1 MLSTSTQ
8 RPFRNGLPISELPQ
22 TFKDA
27 IKVAHFLGVRYLWID
42 AVCIFQDSPQDWEY
56 ESKMM
61 SAVYSNAYCVIA
73 ASASTEP
80 NDSLFRKRNLE
91 DILPGR
97 VEINTIQGDI
107 PIRGSFLLMEHKSWQ
122 REFQA
127 SVLQSR
133 GWCSQERILAPRV
146 LHFGE
151 RQLSW
156 ECDTSFRN
164 ESLVDNFPA
173 VPLAHEELHFRIA
186 AISQVDHSDPR
197 LATSRIAFKNW
208 TTIVENYSKC
218 ALTKANDKLITISG
232 LASFFQKRT
241 MDTYLAGVWKCDLL
255 AYLLWS
261 IDMTPGPNDNM
272 ETLSPK
278 IFTFA

>member
-8 RPFRNGLPISELPQ
+8 RVFRNSLPISELPQ

-27 IKVAHFLGVRYLWID
+27 IKVTHFLGVRSLWID
-42 AVCIFQDSPQDWEY
+42 AACIFQDSPQDWEY

-73 ASASTEP
+73 AAASTEP
-80 NDSLFRKRNLE
+80 NDSLFRKRNPE
-91 DILPGR
+91 DILPGL
-97 VEINTIQGDI
+97 VEVNTKQGDI
-107 PIRGSFLLMEHKSWQ
+107 PIREHKSWQ
-122 REFQA
+122 PEFQA

-133 GWCSQERILAPRV
+133 GWCSQERILASRV
-146 LHFGE
+146 LVFGE

-164 ESLVDNFPA
+164 ERLVDNFPV

-197 LATSRIAFKNW
+197 LGTSRIPFKNW

-218 ALTKANDKLITISG
+218 ALTKANDKPIAISG
-232 LASFFQKRT
+232 LASFSRR
-241 MDTYLAGVWKCDLL
+241 
-255 AYLLWS
+255 
-261 IDMTPGPNDNM
+261 
-272 ETLSPK
+272 E
-278 IFTFA
+278 